1 MRALP
6 HRLAAV
12 WFADIVGYGRLS
24 SRNENEALH
33 FVQLFQRAC
42 RDVVGDLD
50 GRIVKFMGDA
60 ALAEF
65 ASTEAAVR
73 AACALETAFHHE
85 ATVSGLS
92 PPRLHVGV
100 HVGEIATGP
109 DGDLY
114 GEGLNLAS
122 RLQTLAGPGEV
133 FTSQDVHRQLHH
145 RPEFEFEALGHRLI
159 KDSDDPVP
167 VFRVTSRAGAEAS
180 SPPGVRRGVRRRLER
195 FLAESPRVRTRV
207 LALALVVVLAGIA
220 GAVWVA
226 RSPADAG
233 SPDFPANRL
242 AVLYF
247 QDNSPGEAL
256 GYLTDGLTESLIHE
270 LSGVRGLEVVSRNGV
285 RPFRGANV
293 PPDSVARAL
302 GVGTLVEGSVSESN
316 GRLRVLVQLVDG
328 PTGTVLES
336 HEVER
341 SRGELFALQDDLTQ
355 RVGDFLRRHLGEEIE
370 LAELRAETGSLPA
383 WEDVQQAR
391 LLREQAIPLVQAGAL
406 TEAAGL
412 YDRADSLLVRAQR
425 ADSTWVR
432 PITQRGWLAY
442 ERSRWTENNDMESS
456 LRWNEVASRHAEA
469 ALRVSPRDPEALDLH
484 GSVGVWRAILVPEAD
499 PDRAQAQ
506 LESAEENLRAAIE
519 TDPTQA
525 GAWSRLSW
533 ALAAGGDRE
542 GAKEAARRAYEA
554 DAYLAEAD
562 EILWRLFAMSFDLNQ
577 PEEAQQW
584 CAEGAGRFPEDAM
597 FVACRIWLLT
607 MPAAVVEPDSVW
619 RLVDLYDRL
628 VPPHETDR
636 RQTMRMVAAAALARA
651 GLPDSALSVAA
662 RSRGADTD
670 LALDLANFEAFVRTI
685 AGDEAGAVARLDSYL
700 KASPAQRRE
709 VAVTWWFEPLHDR
722 TDFRALVEEP
732 GSARAP

>member
-33 FVQLFQRAC
+33 LVQLFQRAC
-42 RDVVGDLD
+42 REVVRDLD

-65 ASTEAAVR
+65 VSTEAAVR
-73 AACALETAFHHE
+73 AACALETAFHGE
-85 ATVSGLS
+85 ATASGLV

-133 FTSQDVHRQLHH
+133 FTSADVHRQLHH
-145 RPEFEFEALGHRLI
+145 RPEFEFEDVGERTI
-159 KDSDDPVP
+159 KDSDEPVP
-167 VFRVTSRAGAEAS
+167 VFRVAWRAGAEGAF
-180 SPPGVRRGVRRRLER
+180 PHVAPRGVRRRLER

-207 LALALVVVLAGIA
+207 LALALVAVLAGIA
-220 GAVWVA
+220 GALWVA

-247 QDNSPGEAL
+247 QDNSPGRAL

-270 LSGVRGLEVVSRNGV
+270 LSGVHGIEVVSRNGV

-293 PPDSVARAL
+293 SPDSIARAL
-302 GVGTLVEGSVSESN
+302 GVGTLVEGSVSESD
-316 GRLRVLVQLVDG
+316 GRLRVLVELIDG

-341 SRGELFALQDDLTQ
+341 SRGELFALQDDLTE
-355 RVGDFLRRHLGEEIE
+355 RVGDFLRRHLGEEIV
-370 LAELRAETGSLPA
+370 LAELRAETRSLPA

-406 TEAAGL
+406 AEAAGL

-425 ADSTWVR
+425 ADSAWVR
-432 PITQRGWLAY
+432 PVTQRGWLAY
-442 ERSRWTENNDMESS
+442 ERSRWTESNDMESS
-456 LRWNEVASRHAEA
+456 LSWNELASRHAEA
-469 ALRVSPRDPEALDLH
+469 ALRLSPRDPEALDLR
-484 GSVGVWRAILVPEAD
+484 GSTGIWRAILAPESD
-499 PDRAQAQ
+499 PERAEAR
-506 LESAEENLRAAIE
+506 LESAEEDLRAAIE
-519 TDPTQA
+519 MDPTQA

-562 EILWRLFAMSFDLNQ
+562 EILWRLFAMSYDLNQ
-577 PEEAQQW
+577 PEEAEQW
-584 CAEGAGRFPEDAM
+584 CAEGGRRFPAEAM

-607 MPAAVVEPDSVW
+607 MPAAVVEPDTIW
-619 RLVDLYDRL
+619 RLVDLYDGL

-651 GLPDSALSVAA
+651 GQPDSALAVAA
-662 RSRGADTD
+662 RSRSTDTD
-670 LALDLANFEAFVRTI
+670 LARDLAYFEAFVRTI
-685 AGDEAGAVARLDSYL
+685 AGDEAGAVVRLGSYL
-700 KASPAQRRE
+700 KASPAQRNE

-722 TDFRALVEEP
+722 ADFQKLLADTTASSP
-732 GSARAP
+732 